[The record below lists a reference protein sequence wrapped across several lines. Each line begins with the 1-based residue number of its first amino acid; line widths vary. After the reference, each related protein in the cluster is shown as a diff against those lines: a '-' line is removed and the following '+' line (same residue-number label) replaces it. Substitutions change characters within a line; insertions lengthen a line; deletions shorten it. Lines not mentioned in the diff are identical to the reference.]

1 MWVIFKYNL
10 IWEFTGRFRS
20 SRGVAVHPVQLT
32 PSLPPGGSVNMHGA
46 SVKTEKHTLR
56 HDSLLNLGL
65 HFDFISF
72 FPREGPFTV
81 SRPPAGQHVAFSC
94 HMSSLTCVS
103 FYFLLFPEFTVL
115 RRPAGRLLECA
126 PVWICVWCFFHDYTW
141 VMSLGKESNHV
152 TFLYLGAEGVNMVK
166 LVFTAWLTCGH
177 QVCLVLSY
185 HFYLFLF
192 WFWMRFI
199 TFSPLSKASRKVKLY
214 HLREKCNNKK
224 DCPQCWIL
232 HF

>member
-10 IWEFTGRFRS
+10 IWEFTGRLRGR
-20 SRGVAVHPVQLT
+20 RGVAVHPVQLT
-32 PSLPPGGSVNMHGA
+32 PSLPPGVNMHGA

-65 HFDFISF
+65 HSDFISF
-72 FPREGPFTV
+72 FPPRECPFTV

-126 PVWICVWCFFHDYTW
+126 PCGFVCDVFFMITHGLWVWGKNPITW
-141 VMSLGKESNHV
+141 SSCIWE
-152 TFLYLGAEGVNMVK
+152 
-166 LVFTAWLTCGH
+166 
-177 QVCLVLSY
+177 Q
-185 HFYLFLF
+185 
-192 WFWMRFI
+192 
-199 TFSPLSKASRKVKLY
+199 KVST
-214 HLREKCNNKK
+214 
-224 DCPQCWIL
+224 WWS
-232 HF
+232 